1 MRQIGTLERKEDANR
16 FAAYLV
22 TEGIVAH
29 AEDESDG
36 WAIWVRDE
44 DQLEEAKSAITEFK
58 LDPTAAKYQGAEQQ
72 AQNIFRE
79 EEKKRD
85 QVRKNVVHM
94 RGKWKTGGASQRK
107 TFTMALFILCVV
119 VSLFSNFA
127 NAERGLGRTIHEQL
141 SFARLSRPT
150 VADDPFYEI
159 RHGEVWRIVTPI
171 FLHGSVIHLV
181 FNMLWLFY
189 FGAMI
194 ESRRSSL
201 QLALMVLGLAVFT
214 NVAEA
219 MLPSEWGASAH
230 GIGMSGVVY
239 GLFGY
244 IWLRMILAPG
254 EGFYVSQ
261 FVILVFVGY
270 AVLGVT
276 GVLDNQ
282 TIGHRVDHWAHGLG
296 LVGGAALGWITE
308 LVKSP
313 RKP

>member
-1 MRQIGTLERKEDANR
+1 MRQIGTITREEDAIR

-22 TEGIVAH
+22 TLGIAAH
-29 AEDESDG
+29 AEDESDV
-36 WAIWVRDE
+36 WVIWVRDE
-44 DQLEEAKSAITEFK
+44 DQLDEAKSAISDFK
-58 LDPTAAKYQGAEQQ
+58 LDPTAAKYQGVEQK
-72 AQNIFRE
+72 AKNLFRE
-79 EEKKRD
+79 EEKKRE

-94 RGKWKTGGASQRK
+94 RGKWGTGTASQRK

-127 NAERGLGRTIHEQL
+127 NAERGIGRTIHEQL
-141 SFARLSRPT
+141 SFARLTRED
-150 VADDPFYEI
+150 VKEDPFYEI
-159 RHGEVWRIVTPI
+159 RHGEVWRLVTPI
-171 FLHGSVIHLV
+171 FLHGSILHLV

-214 NVAEA
+214 NVVEA

-244 IWLRMILAPG
+244 IWLKMILSPG

-261 FVILVFVGY
+261 FVIIVFVGY

-276 GVLDNQ
+276 GVLDNS
-282 TIGHRVDHWAHGLG
+282 TMGHRVDHWAHGLG
-296 LVGGAALGWITE
+296 LVGGAAIGWISE
-308 LVKSP
+308 QVKSP